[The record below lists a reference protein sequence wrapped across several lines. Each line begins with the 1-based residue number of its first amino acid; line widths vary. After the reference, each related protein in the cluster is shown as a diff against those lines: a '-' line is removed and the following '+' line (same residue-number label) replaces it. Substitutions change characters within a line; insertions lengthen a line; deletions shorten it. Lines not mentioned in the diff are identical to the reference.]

1 MCHFHVGL
9 ADVDDER
16 VGRPIKSCGAC
27 NEPAVGVEPGRIK
40 KLDDGKLYAHD
51 KIAKKWKSCQSEGLK
66 IPQSK
71 KWDRESNQY
80 RNSR

>member
-40 KLDDGKLYAHD
+40 K
-51 KIAKKWKSCQSEGLK
+51 
-66 IPQSK
+66 
-71 KWDRESNQY
+71 
-80 RNSR
+80 